1 MVRDQT
7 ENLLIFTHKI
17 LHHHNVPVWFVFA
30 DRNNHTLTSQ
40 EDCDEMRK
48 IRGILYGARDCS
60 DENWM
65 WVVMWCGVVWCGCS
79 ERDVSN

>member
-1 MVRDQT
+1 MNKDET
-7 ENLLIFTHKI
+7 FKT
-17 LHHHNVPVWFVFA
+17 PVWFVFA

-60 DENWM
+60 DENWL
-65 WVVMWCGVVWCGCS
+65 WVVVWCGCS

>member
-48 IRGILYGARDCS
+48 TPLRLFVEDYVCKTGSPASNICANLVLFS
-60 DENWM
+60 DS
-65 WVVMWCGVVWCGCS
+65 CLTGVS
-79 ERDVSN
+79 